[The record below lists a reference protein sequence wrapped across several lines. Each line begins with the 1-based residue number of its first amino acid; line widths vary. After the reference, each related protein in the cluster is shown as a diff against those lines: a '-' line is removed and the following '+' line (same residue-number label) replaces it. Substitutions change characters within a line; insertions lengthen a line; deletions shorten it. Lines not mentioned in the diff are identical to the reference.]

1 MKSQCCGCSFN
12 IHPIYMS
19 QQGWIA
25 LYGYW
30 SSVIFSLLCQV
41 FQELAFLTSFLTS
54 LSVHSSIVAFK
65 AKYLLILLLCHD
77 SMFSSQ
83 GHVNSMGITFFKTL
97 EKIVISG
104 LRWVKAVWIAKRQLV
119 SISARRTQSD
129 VWCKMPTGGVLLC
142 GSLVLFFTNLMD
154 TLGEI
159 GTACFIFKMKLER
172 FNDLAQNCV
181 KQCHILMYI
190 SLVAVILY
198 KLVKCVR

>member
-104 LRWVKAVWIAKRQLV
+104 LRWVKAVWIAKRQLYLYLLEEP
-119 SISARRTQSD
+119 SLMSD
-129 VWCKMPTGGVLLC
+129 VKCQQEE
-142 GSLVLFFTNLMD
+142 FF
-154 TLGEI
+154 
-159 GTACFIFKMKLER
+159 C
-172 FNDLAQNCV
+172 
-181 KQCHILMYI
+181 
-190 SLVAVILY
+190 AVVWFFFLQI
-198 KLVKCVR
+198 